1 MQPTDIGAHLTSR
14 FGGAG
19 RALAAG
25 AGDNTEV
32 DGGWVDRTGKFSAK
46 VVISYTTTLAQ
57 DETLSFTANLQ
68 DASDS
73 GGTGAADFGTAYA
86 KTVVATGGTGGS
98 TETGVVEIGDF
109 NLMTADN
116 FIQAQITPDLSASG
130 TDVATWGA
138 VIVLGG
144 AETLPAS

>member
-1 MQPTDIGAHLTSR
+1 MQPTDIGAHITSR

-25 AGDNTEV
+25 TGDATEV
-32 DGGWVDRTGKFSAK
+32 DSGWIDRTGKFSAK
-46 VVISYTTTLAQ
+46 LIISYTATLA
-57 DETLSFTANLQ
+57 DTETISFAANLQ
-68 DASDS
+68 DASAAA
-73 GGTGAADFGTAYA
+73 GTGAADFGTALA
-86 KTVVATGGTGGS
+86 STVQATGDTGGT
-98 TETGVVEIGDF
+98 TETGVVELDF

-116 FIQAQITPDLSASG
+116 FIQAQVTPDLSASG
-130 TDVATWGA
+130 TDVATWAA